1 MGKIIW
7 ILISLLA
14 GSFIAVQGGLNAMV
28 GKELKSPIHA
38 SLFSFIIGAILI
50 GLYIVVTRQAV
61 SLDGVKNV
69 PWYGWFRKKNG
80 VIIFTGGG
88 LALYPHPLF
97 TPLSIDKAAL
107 RALAFLLNKE
117 LAPQGIFVGTV
128 TIAGAIEPDTH
139 FAPELIAQNT
149 GICISKDKNV
159 K

>member
-38 SLFSFIIGAILI
+38 SLFSFIIGAMLI

-69 PWYGWFRKKNG
+69 PWYGWFAGLLGAFSLTAIVLAFPRLGPGLTFGLIVAGQMTISVVLEHYG
-80 VIIFTGGG
+80 V
-88 LALYPHPLF
+88 LVAQPHPISFLRV
-97 TPLSIDKAAL
+97 LGILLIVGGVAL
-107 RALAFLLNKE
+107 IRMY
-117 LAPQGIFVGTV
+117 
-128 TIAGAIEPDTH
+128 
-139 FAPELIAQNT
+139 
-149 GICISKDKNV
+149 
-159 K
+159 